1 MYYTKWLSAI
11 LTVICAIPQI
21 QIHTVHVHGYC
32 CILWVYAGRKPV
44 EGIMIF
50 YKTVQH

>member
-1 MYYTKWLSAI
+1 MYYTKWLPAI
-11 LTVICAIPQI
+11 LTVICVIPQI
-21 QIHTVHVHGYC
+21 QIHVHGFCY
-32 CILWVYAGRKPV
+32 ILWVYAGRKPV